1 MDPKVL
7 FIYREENGGKT
18 DWMPESRS
26 ALAEA
31 FRLPIGV
38 YKLVISKVKAIK
50 SSRYKYHF
58 AHVLPMIVE
67 YMNRK
72 GISQILDPM
81 TGELLP
87 IEIDNLHNYHK
98 QVYNPCLVKNLLKKP
113 DARGNT
119 PEFIPIPMS
128 TTKLS
133 DGDFID
139 TYEERIISEYANTY
153 GIEFLSREEYNLLAK
168 DRKSSKQIVDM
179 QIELMEN

>member
-7 FIYREENGGKT
+7 FIYREEIEGKT
-18 DWMPESRS
+18 DWMPESRN
-26 ALAEA
+26 ALKEA
-31 FRLPIGV
+31 FRLPVGV
-38 YKLVISKVKAIK
+38 YKLVLSKVKAIK
-50 SSRYKYHF
+50 NSRYKYHF

-87 IEIDNLHNYHK
+87 IDVDNLHNYHK